1 MRAPDIAAIIE
12 TKDQLVKDLLPG
24 NVKHGVLIPLKTTLE
39 LRDSHSCGQALITR
53 APTKSASMVIG
64 ALQTL
69 LPVGVVN
76 GLSHLRRCAKPCDLP
91 SHLKAHLMNDTPQSR
106 QMHTGKAPWVY
117 IMLGIESL
125 FDIEDLFESLSK
137 IENMGVEPFVA
148 SIPVPLLPPTS
159 QVQAALW
166 CSQFWPTVYRKTNP
180 LGPHPSLVARSTDDI
195 AVDAAIWMGLAHM
208 VAAKA
213 RKAGLGLPI
222 GACIIQ
228 RMDDGQTKLVAL
240 AADAR
245 WNRWGNSPPAGAN
258 GGGSCCSTT
267 GNPIGHA
274 VLRAISMVARKLV
287 RAEKRV
293 STVDDDGGGDGG
305 TETPVMKP
313 QAAAAAAVAAMAAS
327 AAHRIPVEFDPFQ
340 DDPLLEEERL
350 VFEAD
355 HPSPEGYLCHGLE
368 LYLTHEPCVM
378 CAMSILHSRMG
389 KVILAERMPLTG
401 GICSEDRILDP
412 SKHPG
417 ASDLTGG
424 GHGLG
429 LFWRRELNWS
439 LLGWEWEPCDGLR
452 PERLPP
458 TTHA

>member
-1 MRAPDIAAIIE
+1 MRAPDIAAVIE
-12 TKDQLVKDLLPG
+12 TKDQLVKDLLPD
-24 NVKHGVLIPLKTTLE
+24 KIDHGVLIPLKTTLE
-39 LRDSHSCGQALITR
+39 LRDAHSCGQALITR
-53 APTKSASMVIG
+53 APTKSASAVIG
-64 ALQTL
+64 TLQHL
-69 LPVGVVN
+69 LPAEVVN
-76 GLSHLRRCAKPCDLP
+76 GLPHLRRCAKPCDLP
-91 SHLKAHLMNDTPQSR
+91 SHLKAHLMNDSPQSR
-106 QMHTGKAPWVY
+106 QMHTGKAAWVY

-125 FDIEDLFESLSK
+125 FDMEELFDSLSK
-137 IENMGVEPFVA
+137 IENLGGEPFVA
-148 SIPVPLLPPTS
+148 TIPVPLLPPTS

-195 AVDAAIWMGLAHM
+195 SVDAAVWMGLAHM

-228 RMDDGQTKLVAL
+228 RMDDGQTKLIAL

-245 WNRWGNSPPAGAN
+245 FNRWGNAPAGVD
-258 GGGSCCSTT
+258 GDGCCSTT

-274 VLRAISMVARKLV
+274 VLRAISMVAKKLV
-287 RAEKRV
+287 RAERRGSPV
-293 STVDDDGGGDGG
+293 DGDSDDDA
-305 TETPVMKP
+305 ETPTVKP
-313 QAAAAAAVAAMAAS
+313 QAAAAAAAAAAMAAS
-327 AAHRIPVEFDPFQ
+327 EMHRIPVEFDPFQ

-401 GICSEDRILDP
+401 GICSEDRTLDP
-412 SKHPG
+412 SRYPDM
-417 ASDLTGG
+417 ANFSDG

-452 PERLPP
+452 PEQLPP

>member
-1 MRAPDIAAIIE
+1 MRVPDIAAVIE
-12 TKDQLVKDLLPG
+12 TKDRLVRDLLPDK
-24 NVKHGVLIPLKTTLE
+24 VDHGVLIPLKTTLE
-39 LRDSHSCGQALITR
+39 LRDAHSCGQALITR
-53 APTKSASMVIG
+53 APTKSASAVIST
-64 ALQTL
+64 LQTL
-69 LPVGVVN
+69 LPAEVVN

-91 SHLKAHLMNDTPQSR
+91 SHLKAHLMNDSPQSR
-106 QMHTGKAPWVY
+106 QMHTGKAAWVY

-125 FDIEDLFESLSK
+125 FDMEELFDSLSR
-137 IENMGVEPFVA
+137 IDNMGGEPFVA
-148 SIPVPLLPPTS
+148 TIPVPLLPPTS

-245 WNRWGNSPPAGAN
+245 LNHWGNAPTGAK
-258 GGGSCCSTT
+258 GDACCSTT

-274 VLRAISMVARKLV
+274 VLRAISMVAKKLV
-287 RAEKRV
+287 RAERRASPV
-293 STVDDDGGGDGG
+293 DGDSDDD
-305 TETPVMKP
+305 TEMPALKP
-313 QAAAAAAVAAMAAS
+313 QAAAAAAAAAAMAAS
-327 AAHRIPVEFDPFQ
+327 EAHRIPVKFDPFQ

-401 GICSEDRILDP
+401 GICSEDRALDTFKYP
-412 SKHPG
+412 DMANFS
-417 ASDLTGG
+417 SG

-439 LLGWEWEPCDGLR
+439 LLGWEWEPCDGLK
-452 PERLPP
+452 PEQLPP